1 MLHALRAMGY
11 DTGRSQTPIVPVK
24 VGTLERTFV
33 MWKAL
38 SEAGIFVN
46 MVVPPAV
53 PSGACLIRMT
63 LTAAHTEEHLD
74 RVLSVLEREGAR
86 LGIIPDRLG
95 VTSAAKKIA

>member
-1 MLHALRAMGY
+1 MGY

-24 VGTLERTFV
+24 VGALERTFE

-38 SEAGIFVN
+38 SEEGIFVN

-63 LTAAHTEEHLD
+63 LTAAHTDEQID
-74 RVLSVLEREGAR
+74 RVLSILERLGAR
-86 LGIIPDRLG
+86 LGIIPDRIG
-95 VTSAAKKIA
+95 VGDLKKTA